1 MTDAATIPRLALG
14 TLASVPRG
22 IVRPGYDPQALDVG
36 IVHLQTHGEIDLPL
50 VGEQLDL
57 VDGETGE
64 ILRGVTRAE
73 MATVRSRI
81 RDERERVQ
89 RYCRAHG
96 IPLVQT
102 VTGAPTDLEH
112 LVLGLFRTRGLLR

>member
-1 MTDAATIPRLALG
+1 VQAVRSFLG
-14 TLASVPRG
+14 CAHRAGVVV
-22 IVRPGYDPQALDVG
+22 IVSDLGDPAWSKAVDHLLHERHDVG

-73 MATVRSRI
+73 MAAVRKRI
-81 RDERERVQ
+81 RDERERSNATAG
-89 RYCRAHG
+89 RTASRSCR
-96 IPLVQT
+96 P
-102 VTGAPTDLEH
+102 
-112 LVLGLFRTRGLLR
+112 